1 MYRRSRWTS
10 LNFYVYAWP
19 FIYWLYFI
27 YARKFYVLSRGKMR
41 RQWKSTL
48 RVVLV
53 RSHVTGP
60 KGILVNQHGSSE
72 TAVNQFHASRCN
84 AQSRL
89 TRLIW
94 ARSRITLI
102 ILVPSRVTENP
113 FATLWIEFGSWV
125 LIWVVNP
132 IQSIPIQ
139 ILTISILNTTWKQQN
154 NIEAESTC
162 LLENGDFFSFSKKST
177 STRCVFESFLPVHT
191 KTRSWLKTVPSL
203 MGACAFTGILQPGV
217 ISLSSIY
224 TSAAK
229 RRLQKSPLWRELLKR
244 CFFDSFQGVIVDSR
258 PNHG

>member
-1 MYRRSRWTS
+1 
-10 LNFYVYAWP
+10 
-19 FIYWLYFI
+19 
-27 YARKFYVLSRGKMR
+27 MR

-132 IQSIPIQ
+132 IQSVPIQ
-139 ILTISILNTTWKQQN
+139 ILTTSIL
-154 NIEAESTC
+154 
-162 LLENGDFFSFSKKST
+162 
-177 STRCVFESFLPVHT
+177 TRLGSNKITL
-191 KTRSWLKTVPSL
+191 
-203 MGACAFTGILQPGV
+203 
-217 ISLSSIY
+217 
-224 TSAAK
+224 
-229 RRLQKSPLWRELLKR
+229 
-244 CFFDSFQGVIVDSR
+244 R
-258 PNHG
+258 PNPHVCWKTEIFSPFQKNPRPHVAFFNHFCPCTRKRDRD

>member
-1 MYRRSRWTS
+1 
-10 LNFYVYAWP
+10 
-19 FIYWLYFI
+19 
-27 YARKFYVLSRGKMR
+27 MR

-132 IQSIPIQ
+132 IQSVPIQ
-139 ILTISILNTTWKQQN
+139 ILSMSILNTTWKQQN
-154 NIEAESTC
+154 NIEAKSTS
-162 LLENGDFFSFSKKST
+162 LFENGDFFLLFKKIRDHTLRFWIAFARAHENAIVTKNGTIFDGSMRIYWYFTAWRNFVVIHLHECSKT
-177 STRCVFESFLPVHT
+177 
-191 KTRSWLKTVPSL
+191 
-203 MGACAFTGILQPGV
+203 AFTE
-217 ISLSSIY
+217 ISTMERAFEKMLFWQFSGGNCGQQ
-224 TSAAK
+224 AK
-229 RRLQKSPLWRELLKR
+229 PRLKISVLKQT
-244 CFFDSFQGVIVDSR
+244 DSFGRGLNANSKW
-258 PNHG
+258 

>member
-1 MYRRSRWTS
+1 MWE
-10 LNFYVYAWP
+10 
-19 FIYWLYFI
+19 
-27 YARKFYVLSRGKMR
+27 
-41 RQWKSTL
+41 
-48 RVVLV
+48 
-53 RSHVTGP
+53 GP
-60 KGILVNQHGSSE
+60 KEFLSTSRVAVKP
-72 TAVNQFHASRCN
+72 AVNQFHASRCY

-94 ARSRITLI
+94 AWSRITLI
-102 ILVPSRVTENP
+102 ISVPSRVTENP

-203 MGACAFTGILQPGV
+203 MWACAFTSILQPGI

-229 RRLQKSPLWRELLKR
+229 RRFQKSPLWRELLKR
-244 CFFDSFQGVIVDSR
+244 CFFDSFHGVIVDSR
-258 PNHG
+258 PNHS